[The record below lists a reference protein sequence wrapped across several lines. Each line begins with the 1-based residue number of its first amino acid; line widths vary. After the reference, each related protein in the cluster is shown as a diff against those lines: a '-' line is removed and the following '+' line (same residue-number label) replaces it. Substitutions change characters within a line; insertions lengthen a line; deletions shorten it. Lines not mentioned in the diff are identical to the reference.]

1 MIAKFFKK
9 TKPINTLI
17 VLVLLTIV
25 FILTTLSF
33 TSDNFTLSYL
43 IKRLL
48 LFTLLVTTLFI
59 INFIIRKNGLTKNN
73 SYVILLLVFC
83 FAMFPFSTL
92 NSQLLATHFLLLL
105 AYRRIYSLRTAKDIK
120 EKIFDASFWIGI
132 ATLIYPWSFLYLSL
146 VFLAVFYF
154 NKLTFK
160 NTIIPLVGFITPIF
174 IYGVYLLLIDD
185 FDTFDLKLVSS
196 LSILSYNSFKLL
208 IPIALISGFLIWA
221 IFPTTI
227 KIIAVNNEF
236 RASWFLV
243 LMHLLISV
251 LVIIPSPI
259 KNGSE
264 FLFLFFPTAIIFT
277 NYLQIIEEKWFK
289 EVFLYFFLAATITV
303 YLL

>member
-17 VLVLLTIV
+17 VLVLLTFV
-25 FILTTLSF
+25 FIITTVSF
-33 TSDNFTLSYL
+33 TSTDFTLTNLTKKL
-43 IKRLL
+43 I
-48 LFTLLVTTLFI
+48 LFAFLVATLFI
-59 INFIIRKNGLTKNN
+59 INFIVRKNGLTKNN
-73 SYVILLLVFC
+73 SYVILLVVFC
-83 FAMFPFSTL
+83 FAIFPFSTL
-92 NSQLLATHFLLLL
+92 NSQLLGTHFLLLL
-105 AYRRIYSLRTAKDIK
+105 AYRRIYSLRTTKDIK
-120 EKIFDASFWIGI
+120 DKIFDASFWIGI
-132 ATLIYPWSFLYLSL
+132 ATLIYPWSFLYLTL
-146 VFLAVFYF
+146 VFFAVFYF
-154 NKLTFK
+154 NKLTLK

-236 RASWFLV
+236 RASWFLL

-251 LVIIPSPI
+251 FVIIPSPI

-289 EVFLYFFLAATITV
+289 EVFLYFFLAATITI

>member
-25 FILTTLSF
+25 FIITTVSF
-33 TSDNFTLSYL
+33 TSTEFTLTNL
-43 IKRLL
+43 IKKLI
-48 LFTLLVTTLFI
+48 LFAFLVATLFI
-59 INFIIRKNGLTKNN
+59 INFIVRKNGLTKNN
-73 SYVILLLVFC
+73 SYVILLVVFC
-83 FAMFPFSTL
+83 FAIFPFSTL
-92 NSQLLATHFLLLL
+92 NSQLLGTHFLLLL
-105 AYRRIYSLRTAKDIK
+105 AYRRIYSLRTTKDIK
-120 EKIFDASFWIGI
+120 DKIFDASFWIGI
-132 ATLIYPWSFLYLSL
+132 ATLIYPWSFLYLTL
-146 VFLAVFYF
+146 VFFAVFYF
-154 NKLTFK
+154 NKLTLK

-174 IYGVYLLLIDD
+174 IYGVYLLLIDG

-236 RASWFLV
+236 RASWFLL

-251 LVIIPSPI
+251 FVIIPSPI

-289 EVFLYFFLAATITV
+289 EVFLYFFLAVTITV

>member
-25 FILTTLSF
+25 FIITTVSF
-33 TSDNFTLSYL
+33 TSTEFTLTNL
-43 IKRLL
+43 IKKLI
-48 LFTLLVTTLFI
+48 LFAFLVATLFI
-59 INFIIRKNGLTKNN
+59 INFIVRKNGLTKNN
-73 SYVILLLVFC
+73 SYVILLVVFC
-83 FAMFPFSTL
+83 FAIFPFSTL
-92 NSQLLATHFLLLL
+92 NSQLLGTHFLLLL
-105 AYRRIYSLRTAKDIK
+105 AYRRIYSLRTTKDIK
-120 EKIFDASFWIGI
+120 DKIFDASFWIGI
-132 ATLIYPWSFLYLSL
+132 ATLIYPWSFLYLTL
-146 VFLAVFYF
+146 VFFAVFYF
-154 NKLTFK
+154 NKLTLK

-174 IYGVYLLLIDD
+174 IYGVYLLLIDG

-236 RASWFLV
+236 RASWFLL

-251 LVIIPSPI
+251 FVIIPSPI

-289 EVFLYFFLAATITV
+289 EVFLYFFLAATITI

>member
-25 FILTTLSF
+25 FIITTVSF
-33 TSDNFTLSYL
+33 TSTDFTLTNLTKQL
-43 IKRLL
+43 I
-48 LFTLLVTTLFI
+48 LFAFLVATLFI
-59 INFIIRKNGLTKNN
+59 INFIVRKNGLTKNN
-73 SYVILLLVFC
+73 SYVILLVVFC
-83 FAMFPFSTL
+83 FAIFPFSTL
-92 NSQLLATHFLLLL
+92 NSQLLGTHFLLLL
-105 AYRRIYSLRTAKDIK
+105 AYRRIYSLRTTKDIK
-120 EKIFDASFWIGI
+120 DKIFDASFWIGI
-132 ATLIYPWSFLYLSL
+132 ATLIYPWSFLYLTL
-146 VFLAVFYF
+146 VFFAVFYF
-154 NKLTFK
+154 NKLTLK

-236 RASWFLV
+236 RASWFLL

-251 LVIIPSPI
+251 FVIIPSPI

-289 EVFLYFFLAATITV
+289 EVFLYFFLAATITI

>member
-25 FILTTLSF
+25 FIITTVSF
-33 TSDNFTLSYL
+33 TSTDFTLTNL
-43 IKRLL
+43 IKKLI
-48 LFTLLVTTLFI
+48 LFAFLVTTLFI

-83 FAMFPFSTL
+83 FAIFPFSTL
-92 NSQLLATHFLLLL
+92 NSQLLGTHFLLLL
-105 AYRRIYSLRTAKDIK
+105 AYRRIYSLRTTKDIK
-120 EKIFDASFWIGI
+120 DKIFDASFWIGI

-146 VFLAVFYF
+146 VFFAVFYF
-154 NKLTFK
+154 NKLTLK
-160 NTIIPLVGFITPIF
+160 NIIIPLVGFITPIF
-174 IYGVYLLLIDD
+174 IYGVYLLLIND

-236 RASWFLV
+236 RASWFLL

-251 LVIIPSPI
+251 FVIIPSPI

-264 FLFLFFPTAIIFT
+264 FLFLFFPTAIILT

>member
-17 VLVLLTIV
+17 VLVLLIIV
-25 FILTTLSF
+25 FIITTLSI
-33 TSDNFTLSYL
+33 TSDILTLNIL
-43 IKRLL
+43 IKRLIL
-48 LFTLLVTTLFI
+48 LTLLVSTLFVV
-59 INFIIRKNGLTKNN
+59 NFIVRKNGLTKNN

-83 FAMFPFSTL
+83 FAMFPYSTL

-105 AYRRIYSLRTAKDIK
+105 AYRRIYSLRTSKDIK

-132 ATLIYPWSFLYLSL
+132 ATLIYPWSFLYLPL
-146 VFLAVFYF
+146 VFAAIFYF

-160 NTIIPLVGFITPIF
+160 NTFIPIVGFITPIF
-174 IYGVYLLLIDD
+174 IYGVYLLLIDN
-185 FDTFDLKLVSS
+185 FETFDLKLVSS
-196 LSILSYNSFKLL
+196 LSILGYNSFKLL
-208 IPIALISGFLIWA
+208 IPIALISGFLIWT
-221 IFPTTI
+221 IFPATI
-227 KIIAVNNEF
+227 KIITVNNEF

-243 LMHLLISV
+243 LFHLLISV
-251 LVIIPSPI
+251 LVIFPAPI

>member
-25 FILTTLSF
+25 FIITTVSF
-33 TSDNFTLSYL
+33 TSTDFTLTNLTKKL
-43 IKRLL
+43 I
-48 LFTLLVTTLFI
+48 LFAFLVATLFI
-59 INFIIRKNGLTKNN
+59 INFIVRKNGLTKNN
-73 SYVILLLVFC
+73 SYVILLVVFC
-83 FAMFPFSTL
+83 FAIFPFSTL
-92 NSQLLATHFLLLL
+92 NSQLLGTHFLLLL
-105 AYRRIYSLRTAKDIK
+105 AYRRIYSLRTTKDIK
-120 EKIFDASFWIGI
+120 DKIFDASFWIGI
-132 ATLIYPWSFLYLSL
+132 ATLIYPWSFLYLTL
-146 VFLAVFYF
+146 VFFAVFYF
-154 NKLTFK
+154 NKLTLK

-236 RASWFLV
+236 RASWFLL

-251 LVIIPSPI
+251 FVIIPSPI

-289 EVFLYFFLAATITV
+289 EVFLYFFLAATITI

>member
-25 FILTTLSF
+25 FIITTVSF
-33 TSDNFTLSYL
+33 TSTDFTLTNLTKKL
-43 IKRLL
+43 I
-48 LFTLLVTTLFI
+48 LFAFLVATLFI
-59 INFIIRKNGLTKNN
+59 INFIVRKNGLTKNN
-73 SYVILLLVFC
+73 SYVILLVVFC
-83 FAMFPFSTL
+83 FAIFPFSTL
-92 NSQLLATHFLLLL
+92 NSQLLGTHFLLLL
-105 AYRRIYSLRTAKDIK
+105 AYRRIYSLRTTKDIK
-120 EKIFDASFWIGI
+120 DKIFDASFWIGI
-132 ATLIYPWSFLYLSL
+132 ATLIYPWSFLYLTL
-146 VFLAVFYF
+146 VFFAVFYF
-154 NKLTFK
+154 NKLTLK

-236 RASWFLV
+236 RASWFLL

-251 LVIIPSPI
+251 FVIIPSPI

-264 FLFLFFPTAIIFT
+264 FLFLFFPMAIIFT

-289 EVFLYFFLAATITV
+289 EVFLYFFLAATITI